1 MTVTTKLQI
10 PTADNTNIRIDTTYF
25 TADNSCLINGGGFF
39 QISVQ
44 PKSVYQQLNRIESGI
59 LRF

>member
-10 PTADNTNIRIDTTYF
+10 PTADNTNIRIDTIFF
-25 TADNSCLINGGGFF
+25 TADGACLINGGGVF
-39 QISVQ
+39 QRASRRL
-44 PKSVYQQLNRIESGI
+44 YQDLNRVESGI

>member
-1 MTVTTKLQI
+1 MTVTTKLVI
-10 PTADNTNIRIDTTYF
+10 PTADNANVRIDTTYY

-39 QISVQ
+39 QRSL
-44 PKSVYQQLNRIESGI
+44 KGEHYQQLNRTESGI